1 MTARSTAAGP
11 RSPLDGFR
19 IGSVTV
25 PSHGD
30 GLNCEHVAGM
40 LTSLSA
46 HEVDAGNPA
55 MADIGLL
62 TFLSVFGHQL
72 PGPLGRATT
81 GELLDWWRGSLESDR
96 DAATAFLRGVTTTC
110 MRDACSSTT
119 GIGDADIAGIG
130 IYVANTMLTLLVVM
144 YWVFS
149 LVHTPGPAHGRH
161 GAAGT
166 GTGTGGGWRHDCAG
180 SVVCHALR
188 ATVDDVFDG
197 ALVFSTSLHVAT
209 LSHQATT
216 TAGGTTTRYEVTF
229 AQTSCT
235 FAALSA
241 VSLWHVR
248 AGLTR
253 PRPHTAV
260 FFHAMCGL
268 AVAVF
273 VMRCLY
279 RLYPTSFWDETC
291 VDPAGEA
298 WWDTGRAF
306 MDFFCAAYFA
316 ASVAGTVLPLQG
328 WATRLRP
335 GRSERLERL
344 ARRGLFNKLRIAQS
358 FFPTFGIFFY
368 TFVMNAAR
376 SDFKD
381 ENKWGIGQYLA
392 VASWLPSI
400 IKLGYFLCVPAM
412 ETALTNHLPLP
423 WTARLPPGYDRGSN
437 ENTTAAGPRAHRP
450 TDDGDDIAGLEEGVM
465 TRRNTDLVA
474 AVGPASPGPDP
485 AVLGVLLVRRDS
497 DATVVGDAPE
507 PAKLKDIK
515 H

>member
-25 PSHGD
+25 PSRGD

-40 LTSLSA
+40 LTPLSA

-96 DAATAFLRGVTTTC
+96 DAATAFLHGVTTTC

-119 GIGDADIAGIG
+119 GIGEADIAGIG
-130 IYVANTMLTLLVVM
+130 MYVANTMLTLLVM

-149 LVHTPGPAHGRH
+149 LVHTP
-161 GAAGT
+161 
-166 GTGTGGGWRHDCAG
+166 GGGWRHDCAG

-197 ALVFSTSLHVAT
+197 ALVYSTSLHVAT
-209 LSHQATT
+209 LSHHATT
-216 TAGGTTTRYEVTF
+216 TTSGGGGGGTTTR
-229 AQTSCT
+229 
-235 FAALSA
+235 
-241 VSLWHVR
+241 
-248 AGLTR
+248 
-253 PRPHTAV
+253 PK
-260 FFHAMCGL
+260 
-268 AVAVF
+268 
-273 VMRCLY
+273 
-279 RLYPTSFWDETC
+279 
-291 VDPAGEA
+291 
-298 WWDTGRAF
+298 
-306 MDFFCAAYFA
+306 
-316 ASVAGTVLPLQG
+316 
-328 WATRLRP
+328 
-335 GRSERLERL
+335 RLEKL
-344 ARRGLFNKLRIAQS
+344 TRRGLFNKLRIAQS

-368 TFVMNAAR
+368 TFVVNAAR

-400 IKLGYFLCVPAM
+400 IKLQWSKIHFLP
-412 ETALTNHLPLP
+412 
-423 WTARLPPGYDRGSN
+423 
-437 ENTTAAGPRAHRP
+437 
-450 TDDGDDIAGLEEGVM
+450 
-465 TRRNTDLVA
+465 
-474 AVGPASPGPDP
+474 
-485 AVLGVLLVRRDS
+485 
-497 DATVVGDAPE
+497 
-507 PAKLKDIK
+507 
-515 H
+515 

>member
-25 PSHGD
+25 PSRGD

-62 TFLSVFGHQL
+62 TFLGVFGHQL

-119 GIGDADIAGIG
+119 GIGEADIAGIG
-130 IYVANTMLTLLVVM
+130 MYVANTMLTLLVVM

-149 LVHTPGPAHGRH
+149 LVHTPCPAHGRH
-161 GAAGT
+161 GAA

-197 ALVFSTSLHVAT
+197 ALVYSTSLHVAT
-209 LSHQATT
+209 LSHHATT
-216 TAGGTTTRYEVTF
+216 TTSGGGGGGTTTRYEVTF

-235 FAALSA
+235 LAALSSSA
-241 VSLWHVR
+241 
-248 AGLTR
+248 
-253 PRPHTAV
+253 P
-260 FFHAMCGL
+260 
-268 AVAVF
+268 
-273 VMRCLY
+273 
-279 RLYPTSFWDETC
+279 PTS
-291 VDPAGEA
+291 PPRS
-298 WWDTGRAF
+298 RA
-306 MDFFCAAYFA
+306 
-316 ASVAGTVLPLQG
+316 P
-328 WATRLRP
+328 P
-335 GRSERLERL
+335 KRLEKL
-344 ARRGLFNKLRIAQS
+344 TRRGLFNKLRIAQS

-368 TFVMNAAR
+368 TFVVNAAR

-400 IKLGYFLCVPAM
+400 IKLGYFLCVFVILDTLSAM
-412 ETALTNHLPLP
+412 ETALTSHLPLP

-437 ENTTAAGPRAHRP
+437 ENPLPSTPPH
-450 TDDGDDIAGLEEGVM
+450 
-465 TRRNTDLVA
+465 
-474 AVGPASPGPDP
+474 
-485 AVLGVLLVRRDS
+485 
-497 DATVVGDAPE
+497 
-507 PAKLKDIK
+507 
-515 H
+515 

>member
-25 PSHGD
+25 PSRGD

-62 TFLSVFGHQL
+62 TFLGVFGHQL

-119 GIGDADIAGIG
+119 GIGEADIAGIG
-130 IYVANTMLTLLVVM
+130 MYVANTMLTLLVVM

-149 LVHTPGPAHGRH
+149 LVHTPCPAHGRH
-161 GAAGT
+161 GAA

-197 ALVFSTSLHVAT
+197 ALVYSTSLHVAT
-209 LSHQATT
+209 LSHHATT
-216 TAGGTTTRYEVTF
+216 TTSGGGGGGTTTR
-229 AQTSCT
+229 
-235 FAALSA
+235 
-241 VSLWHVR
+241 
-248 AGLTR
+248 
-253 PRPHTAV
+253 PK
-260 FFHAMCGL
+260 
-268 AVAVF
+268 
-273 VMRCLY
+273 
-279 RLYPTSFWDETC
+279 
-291 VDPAGEA
+291 
-298 WWDTGRAF
+298 
-306 MDFFCAAYFA
+306 
-316 ASVAGTVLPLQG
+316 
-328 WATRLRP
+328 
-335 GRSERLERL
+335 RLEKL
-344 ARRGLFNKLRIAQS
+344 TRRGLFNKLRIAQS

-368 TFVMNAAR
+368 TFVVNAAR

-400 IKLGYFLCVPAM
+400 IKLGYFLCD
-412 ETALTNHLPLP
+412 
-423 WTARLPPGYDRGSN
+423 PP
-437 ENTTAAGPRAHRP
+437 H
-450 TDDGDDIAGLEEGVM
+450 
-465 TRRNTDLVA
+465 
-474 AVGPASPGPDP
+474 
-485 AVLGVLLVRRDS
+485 
-497 DATVVGDAPE
+497 
-507 PAKLKDIK
+507 
-515 H
+515 

>member
-1 MTARSTAAGP
+1 MTARSTATGPP
-11 RSPLDGFR
+11 RSPLDGFS
-19 IGSVTV
+19 IGSVAV
-25 PSHGD
+25 PARGD
-30 GLNCEHVAGM
+30 GLNCQHVAGM

-81 GELLDWWRGSLESDR
+81 GELLDWWRGSLETDR
-96 DAATAFLRGVTTTC
+96 DATTAFLRGVTTTC
-110 MRDACSSTT
+110 MQNACSSTT
-119 GIGDADIAGIG
+119 GIGEADIAGIG
-130 IYVANTMLTLLVVM
+130 MYVANTMLALLVVLF
-144 YWVFS
+144 WIFS
-149 LVHTPGPAHGRH
+149 LVHTPGLAHRSH
-161 GAAGT
+161 GA
-166 GTGTGGGWRHDCAG
+166 GGGMGRGWRHDCAG
-180 SVVCHALR
+180 SVLCHALR

-209 LSHQATT
+209 LSYQAS
-216 TAGGTTTRYEVTF
+216 ADGTTRYEVTF

-248 AGLTR
+248 AELTR

-273 VMRCLY
+273 AMRCLY
-279 RLYPTSFWDETC
+279 RMYPTTFWDETC

-298 WWDTGRAF
+298 WWDGGRAF

-316 ASVAGTVLPLQG
+316 ASVAGTVLPLQS

-335 GRSERLERL
+335 GRSERLARL
-344 ARRGLFNKLRIAQS
+344 ARRGLFTKLRIAQS

-368 TFVMNAAR
+368 TFVMNTAR

-423 WTARLPPGYDRGSN
+423 WAARLPPDDGRSSN
-437 ENTTAAGPRAHRP
+437 GDPTAAAPQAHRLP
-450 TDDGDDIAGLEEGVM
+450 GGDGDDIAGLEEGVM

-474 AVGPASPGPDP
+474 VASPTSPGPDP
-485 AVLGVLLVRRDS
+485 AVLGGLLVRRDS

>member
-25 PSHGD
+25 PSRGD

-40 LTSLSA
+40 LTPLSA

-96 DAATAFLRGVTTTC
+96 DAARPSCAASPRL
-110 MRDACSSTT
+110 AC
-119 GIGDADIAGIG
+119 G
-130 IYVANTMLTLLVVM
+130 
-144 YWVFS
+144 
-149 LVHTPGPAHGRH
+149 TPAPAPQASARPI
-161 GAAGT
+161 
-166 GTGTGGGWRHDCAG
+166 
-180 SVVCHALR
+180 CHALR

-197 ALVFSTSLHVAT
+197 ALVYSTSLHVAT
-209 LSHQATT
+209 LSHHATT
-216 TAGGTTTRYEVTF
+216 TTSGGGGGGTTTRYE
-229 AQTSCT
+229 
-235 FAALSA
+235 
-241 VSLWHVR
+241 
-248 AGLTR
+248 
-253 PRPHTAV
+253 
-260 FFHAMCGL
+260 
-268 AVAVF
+268 
-273 VMRCLY
+273 
-279 RLYPTSFWDETC
+279 
-291 VDPAGEA
+291 
-298 WWDTGRAF
+298 
-306 MDFFCAAYFA
+306 
-316 ASVAGTVLPLQG
+316 G

-335 GRSERLERL
+335 GRPKRLEKL
-344 ARRGLFNKLRIAQS
+344 TRRGLFNKLRIAQS

-368 TFVMNAAR
+368 TFVVNAAR

-400 IKLGYFLCVPAM
+400 IKLGYFLC
-412 ETALTNHLPLP
+412 
-423 WTARLPPGYDRGSN
+423 
-437 ENTTAAGPRAHRP
+437 AHRP

-474 AVGPASPGPDP
+474 AVGLASPGPDP
-485 AVLGVLLVRRDS
+485 AVLGGLLARRDS
-497 DATVVGDAPE
+497 DATVVGDVPE
-507 PAKLKDIK
+507 LAKLKDIK